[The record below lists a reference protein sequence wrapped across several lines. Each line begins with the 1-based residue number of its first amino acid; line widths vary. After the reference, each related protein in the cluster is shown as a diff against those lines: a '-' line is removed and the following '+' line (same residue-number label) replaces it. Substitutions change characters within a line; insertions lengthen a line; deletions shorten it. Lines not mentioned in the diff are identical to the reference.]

1 MFLYEQI
8 NLIITTRNFC
18 EKVIFTGFSTPRNFY
33 KAIYFLRVFTNM
45 RGKLLM
51 ESNMKLL
58 CFLMMHSFCEQD
70 IWQKLKKKNQAKLNK
85 TKNIW
90 YLPLHRFWLLLP
102 NIFSEETGMIDR
114 VPPSCVIFLMFPNL
128 NSFLYVLRKVFV
140 IFPKMEHSS
149 LKNKKFLE
157 VTFRAQKIKAPILKK
172 LHIFRRNETFEHQA

>member
-18 EKVIFTGFSTPRNFY
+18 EKVIFTGFSTPPNFY

-70 IWQKLKKKNQAKLNK
+70 IWQKLKKKSSKIKQDKKHLISPFAQILTAIAK
-85 TKNIW
+85 
-90 YLPLHRFWLLLP
+90 YFFRR
-102 NIFSEETGMIDR
+102 DR
-114 VPPSCVIFLMFPNL
+114 DDRPCLTQLCDFPNV
-128 NSFLYVLRKVFV
+128 S
-140 IFPKMEHSS
+140 
-149 LKNKKFLE
+149 
-157 VTFRAQKIKAPILKK
+157 
-172 LHIFRRNETFEHQA
+172 